1 MNRRDSTVNVLK
13 IRNSDCSQGLR
24 VEGLGTMS
32 PDPPDDLGEER
43 RRKVRKKRR
52 VTKVM
57 VDGKEVTGDFLKNPK
72 SLEFPDPGRGSR
84 KWIILA
90 VILIGVALSA
100 VLFIKISDFMPD
112 ESSGP
117 PIMGK

>member
-1 MNRRDSTVNVLK
+1 MSHDSP
-13 IRNSDCSQGLR
+13 
-24 VEGLGTMS
+24 E
-32 PDPPDDLGEER
+32 DLGEER

-72 SLEFPDPGRGSR
+72 SLAFPDPNKKSR
-84 KWIILA
+84 KWLILA

-100 VLFIKISDFMPD
+100 VLFLKISDFMPS
-112 ESSGP
+112 ESGAP
-117 PIMGK
+117 PVLSK

>member
-1 MNRRDSTVNVLK
+1 MSLDSP
-13 IRNSDCSQGLR
+13 
-24 VEGLGTMS
+24 EGF
-32 PDPPDDLGEER
+32 GEER

-72 SLEFPDPGRGSR
+72 SLEFPDPGKKSR

-90 VILIGVALSA
+90 VILVGVALSA
-100 VLFIKISDFMPD
+100 VLFVKISDFVPSD
-112 ESSGP
+112 TGAP
-117 PIMGK
+117 PALNK

>member
-1 MNRRDSTVNVLK
+1 MRPPRILVVDDEPDVEAL
-13 IRNSDCSQGLR
+13 ISQNF
-24 VEGLGTMS
+24 
-32 PDPPDDLGEER
+32 

>member
-1 MNRRDSTVNVLK
+1 MSLDSP
-13 IRNSDCSQGLR
+13 
-24 VEGLGTMS
+24 E
-32 PDPPDDLGEER
+32 DLGEER

-100 VLFIKISDFMPD
+100 VLFLKIGDFMPSD
-112 ESSGP
+112 SGLP
-117 PIMGK
+117 PALGK